1 MMRKRFQMSEISRR
15 NREISRRETEMLRAE
30 AIQSEMAAAVRRL
43 GGDGPAKEQI
53 SRAARYAR
61 LPATVV
67 ERLRWKKIKR
77 VPADIAD
84 AVREAVER
92 HNVECQNRADH
103 ELYLARRQNAVL
115 AARLAEV
122 DPAYA
127 RLVPSL
133 DGREGPAVGVR
144 TYPGGGR

>member
-1 MMRKRFQMSEISRR
+1 MREISRR

-30 AIQSEMAAAVRRL
+30 AIASEMAEAVRL
-43 GGDGPAKEQI
+43 IGGDGSAKEQI
-53 SRAARYAR
+53 SRAARSAR
-61 LPATVV
+61 LPLTVV

-92 HNVECQNRADH
+92 HTEECQNRAEH
-103 ELYLARRQNAVL
+103 ELYLARRQNAAL
-115 AARLAEV
+115 AARLAEI

-133 DGREGPAVGVR
+133 DGGKGAAVGVR
-144 TYPGGGR
+144 SYPRGGR